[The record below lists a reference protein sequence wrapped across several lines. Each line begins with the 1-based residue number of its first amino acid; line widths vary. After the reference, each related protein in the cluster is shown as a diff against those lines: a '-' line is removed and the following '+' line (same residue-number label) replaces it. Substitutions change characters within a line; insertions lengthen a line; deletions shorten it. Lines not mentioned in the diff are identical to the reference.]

1 MSRHALTNAVLRSP
15 PRRAATTR
23 CSTALDPVGRRAAG
37 VVCGP
42 AGAGADRWLA
52 ASSSPFLLAML
63 PFPQEWSGR
72 GGDRANA
79 RGKAPDS
86 GLVHAAIR
94 LRRVLC
100 S

>member
-23 CSTALDPVGRRAAG
+23 CSTVPDRVGRRAAG
-37 VVCGP
+37 VVCVSAGT
-42 AGAGADRWLA
+42 GAGRWLA

-63 PFPQEWSGR
+63 PFPREWSGR

-79 RGKAPDS
+79 RGEAPDNR
-86 GLVHAAIR
+86 LVHAAIYDGFA
-94 LRRVLC
+94 VA
-100 S
+100 